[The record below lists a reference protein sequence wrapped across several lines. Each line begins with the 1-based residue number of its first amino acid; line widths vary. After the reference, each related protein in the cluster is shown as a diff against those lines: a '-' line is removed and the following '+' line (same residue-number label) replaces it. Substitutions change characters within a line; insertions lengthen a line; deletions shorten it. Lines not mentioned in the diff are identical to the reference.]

1 MRRRLAAP
9 LPWLGAL
16 LAIYLCAPFA
26 AAIQQARFADW
37 EAFDGTAL
45 WRALAVSV
53 GSATLSAALILIGGI
68 PLGYCLARVPGR
80 AMAVLGF
87 VVQLPLAMPPL
98 ASGVLLLFLVG
109 PYTPLGLLT
118 HGTLTDSFTGIVLAE
133 TFVAA
138 PFLVVAARSAFASV
152 DPVLED
158 VALTLGWGALRVFIK
173 VSLPLAWPAI
183 RAGLLLAWLRA
194 FGEFGATVMVAYHPY
209 SLPVYMYVVFGGQG
223 LPAMIP
229 ILLPAVAATIAVFA
243 LSAIPMGRA
252 LRRGH
257 TAIDDRP
264 SAATAQVSGPKQ
276 VSGRNSEPIPG
287 AGLTFQFR
295 RHAGAFD
302 LEVAWS
308 TRARRL
314 AILGPSGSGKT
325 MTLRLLAGLDRA
337 QTCVLSLGD
346 RNLSNLPANARG
358 IAYVPQNYGLF
369 PHLTVARQ
377 LLFAAGAEAPV
388 ARHWIDRLGL
398 SGLEGRLPVE
408 LSLGEQQRVALAR
421 ALVRPASLVLL
432 DEPFSALD
440 APLRRRLREELRQL
454 QREIEATTIIV
465 THDPDEAALLGE
477 EILVL
482 DHGRVLQAGKG
493 EAVFLRP
500 ANETVA
506 RLLGAQNVNFGIAID
521 QRQIDIRNDLSIA
534 VAGLPLVPGERV
546 GWSVRP
552 EEIRVDDDG
561 CYKAT
566 ILEVA
571 PFGAMLQL
579 IVQLG
584 DIQLAALAQR
594 SPEVRTG
601 PCRLNIDSRSIQV
614 WRT

>member
-16 LAIYLCAPFA
+16 LAVYLCAPFA
-26 AAIQQARFADW
+26 AAIQQAGLADW
-37 EAFDGTAL
+37 GSFDGTAL

-138 PFLVVAARSAFASV
+138 PFLIVAARSAFVSV

-158 VALTLGWGALRVFIK
+158 VAATLGWRALRAFIK

-223 LPAMIP
+223 LPSMIP

-243 LSAIPMGRA
+243 LSTFAVGPA
-252 LRRGH
+252 PRRGLSFVG
-257 TAIDDRP
+257 DRP

-276 VSGRNSEPIPG
+276 ISGRNSKPMPS

-295 RHAGAFD
+295 RRVGAFD
-302 LEVAWS
+302 LDVAWA

-314 AILGPSGSGKT
+314 TILGPSGSGKT
-325 MTLRLLAGLDRA
+325 MTLRLFAGLDQA
-337 QTCVLSLGD
+337 ETSVLCLGE
-346 RNLSNLPANARG
+346 RNLSYLPADARG
-358 IAYVPQNYGLF
+358 VAYVPQNYGLF

-388 ARHWIDRLGL
+388 ARHWLDRLGL
-398 SGLEGRLPVE
+398 SGLEERLPAE
-408 LSLGEQQRVALAR
+408 LSLGQQQRVALAR

-454 QREIEATTIIV
+454 QREIDVTTIIV

-482 DHGRVLQAGKG
+482 DNGRVLQAGKC
-493 EAVFLRP
+493 EAVFVRP

-506 RLLGAQNVNFGIAID
+506 RLLGAQNVNYGIAVD
-521 QRQIDIRNDLSIA
+521 KDQIDIGSDVRIA

-552 EEIRVDDDG
+552 EEIRLG
-561 CYKAT
+561 ENGRYKAT
-566 ILEVA
+566 IQEIA
-571 PFGAMLQL
+571 SFGAMLQVIVDL
-579 IVQLG
+579 GDVQLSVM
-584 DIQLAALAQR
+584 AQR
-594 SPEVRTG
+594 SPDVSIG
-601 PCRLNIDSRSIQV
+601 PCRLNIDPRSIQV
-614 WRT
+614 WKT